1 MRQAAAGAAVR
12 ETGTGVACVAR
23 GPVILLA
30 PSNHLP
36 ESRMRR
42 CLVLALLVTACPL
55 ALAQAYKWKDAQGV
69 THYADTPPPNNA
81 RYEKVKTSGTVE
93 APAPAPAAPAKPE
106 AAPPA
111 PGTQVA
117 DNPANRARL
126 CDQLRKNMDVLGKE
140 QVISIDDGKGGSQQL
155 DDAGKKRQI
164 ETTQAQMTLYCK

>member
-12 ETGTGVACVAR
+12 ETGTGVACVAG

-30 PSNHLP
+30 PSTHLP